1 MDRFFRRLTLQVPMV
16 DISETSS
23 DNQINGVKLL
33 CSEGKM
39 ERIVSKIIWF
49 EHLRLQLL
57 LVFSIDV
64 LTLADFDLS
73 SVRNHITE

>member
-1 MDRFFRRLTLQVPMV
+1 MV

-23 DNQINGVKLL
+23 NDQINGVKLL
-33 CSEGKM
+33 GSEGKM

-73 SVRNHITE
+73 SVRNHITEYLIFFRQNIDC

>member
-1 MDRFFRRLTLQVPMV
+1 MV

-23 DNQINGVKLL
+23 DDQINGVELL
-33 CSEGKM
+33 SSEGEM

-57 LVFSIDV
+57 LVFSIDI

-73 SVRNHITE
+73 SVRNHITEYLIFFRQNIDC

>member
-1 MDRFFRRLTLQVPMV
+1 MV
-16 DISETSS
+16 NITETSS
-23 DNQINGVKLL
+23 DNQINGVELL
-33 CSEGKM
+33 GSEGEM

-64 LTLADFDLS
+64 LTLAHFDLS
-73 SVRNHITE
+73 SVRNHIAE

>member
-1 MDRFFRRLTLQVPMV
+1 MV

-23 DNQINGVKLL
+23 DDQINGVKLL
-33 CSEGKM
+33 GSEGKM

-57 LVFSIDV
+57 LVFSIDI

-73 SVRNHITE
+73 SVRDHITEYLIFFRQNIDC